1 MITELLDYA
10 KKEFELNCKP
20 KGSEFTIKEHL
31 EQVWEQTGIKP
42 VELNNTLSNQLIAYL
57 LDYFF
62 ELNLSRQMGMSI
74 NPLLYSEIE
83 AWCRLSDICLDKWEL
98 DVIKQLDV
106 IWLNVQSK
114 NS

>member
-1 MITELLDYA
+1 
-10 KKEFELNCKP
+10 
-20 KGSEFTIKEHL
+20 
-31 EQVWEQTGIKP
+31 
-42 VELNNTLSNQLIAYL
+42 
-57 LDYFF
+57 
-62 ELNLSRQMGMSI
+62 MGMSI